1 MGSRG
6 DTCPMIKYR
15 YSSFDEELFDAM
27 QVYNT
32 GKPSAEKFTLI
43 DARIISLIHSYNF
56 ANQTFFASNQYLAD
70 KCLTTM
76 ATIQKSINRLCQH
89 NLITK
94 DVHCVNGI
102 KKRILTYNEPG
113 AQQFKHQNQLQP

>member
-1 MGSRG
+1 M
-6 DTCPMIKYR
+6 TKYR

-27 QVYNT
+27 QAYNV
-32 GKPSAEKFTLI
+32 GKPTSEKFTLV

-56 ANQTFFASNQYLAD
+56 TNQTFFASNQYLAD

-94 DVHCVNGI
+94 EVHCVNGI

-113 AQQFKHQNQLQP
+113 AQQFKHQSQPQP